1 MRERTFTGQMNLER
15 LYLRLL
21 EMFEVEGWWPS
32 ESSFEVM
39 VGAILTQQTSW
50 DSVERALTEL
60 RSRGL
65 LEPNVLAEAD
75 IEFIEE
81 VIRPC
86 GFYHQKARRIRGLA
100 HHIQQN
106 HGGVADRILENDTA
120 TARSELL
127 SLNGVGKETADSILL
142 FAGRRPKFVAAS
154 YVSRVLRRTGILN
167 GDGYDKVQE
176 FVESG
181 FTDDPEELAKLYAL
195 FVQLAKTYC
204 RSKPNCESCP
214 ISDECDTGLAHGM
227 K

>member
-1 MRERTFTGQMNLER
+1 MNLER

-21 EMFEVEGWWPS
+21 EMFEVEEWWPS
-32 ESSFEVM
+32 ESTFEVM
-39 VGAILTQQTSW
+39 VGAILTQQTNW

-60 RSRGL
+60 RLRGL
-65 LEPNVLAEAD
+65 LEPKALAEAD
-75 IEFIEE
+75 TELIEE
-81 VIRPC
+81 LIRPC
-86 GFYHQKARRIRGLA
+86 GFYHQKAERIKGMA

-106 HGGVADRILENDTA
+106 YDGVADRLLENDA
-120 TARSELL
+120 AEARSELI

-142 FAGRRPKFVAAS
+142 FAGRRPKFVAAA

-167 GDGYDKVQE
+167 PDGYDEVQE

-181 FTDDPEELAKLYAL
+181 FSDDPEELAKLYAL

-204 RSKPNCESCP
+204 RSRPNCGVCP
-214 ISDECDTGLAHGM
+214 LADECDTGCTHGM